1 MFKVNIWFDKLVL
14 ESNHV
19 LNVIAIIVQMWVK
32 IWVQCQLSTNAD
44 LSHCHWLCWI
54 MSWNWYIWIRYHP
67 VKSMLDLGIDGWWY
81 LAQCV
86 QSPPKRWLSHDWAYY
101 PGGPGRVSQT
111 KPGSSYLPK
120 PRLMFRPAQSVFNM
134 LRVYL
139 SHSIVIRKEPHK
151 LLLKFI
157 SGQVTLLKDKAN
169 YLPHPSGFY
178 HVQNSGSTTSIPLVD
193 SYKVGLCKLPKV
205 QWNPHRVWTWSRSPG
220 CLKPPAGWLHV
231 EAQEEKT
238 YSWLG

>member
-1 MFKVNIWFDKLVL
+1 
-14 ESNHV
+14 
-19 LNVIAIIVQMWVK
+19 
-32 IWVQCQLSTNAD
+32 
-44 LSHCHWLCWI
+44 
-54 MSWNWYIWIRYHP
+54 MSWNWYIWIVYHP
-67 VKSMLDLGIDGWWY
+67 VKSRFDLGIDDWWY
-81 LAQCV
+81 LTQCV

-139 SHSIVIRKEPHK
+139 SHSIVIGKEPHK

-193 SYKVGLCKLPKV
+193 SYKVGLCKLPGTVKLIPV
-205 QWNPHRVWTWSRSPG
+205 
-220 CLKPPAGWLHV
+220 
-231 EAQEEKT
+231 
-238 YSWLG
+238 SWLPQTSCRLTPRRSTRRENI

>member
-1 MFKVNIWFDKLVL
+1 MTGPTT
-14 ESNHV
+14 
-19 LNVIAIIVQMWVK
+19 Q
-32 IWVQCQLSTNAD
+32 
-44 LSHCHWLCWI
+44 
-54 MSWNWYIWIRYHP
+54 
-67 VKSMLDLGIDGWWY
+67 
-81 LAQCV
+81 
-86 QSPPKRWLSHDWAYY
+86 
-101 PGGPGRVSQT
+101 GGPGRVSQT

-151 LLLKFI
+151 LFLNFI

-193 SYKVGLCKLPKV
+193 SYKVGLCKLPGTVKSSQSMDLIPV
-205 QWNPHRVWTWSRSPG
+205 
-220 CLKPPAGWLHV
+220 
-231 EAQEEKT
+231 
-238 YSWLG
+238 SWLPQTSCRLTPRRSTRRENI